1 MFIYLKNKT
10 KTKKPISC
18 LSGCYATGQDDR
30 NASLPIFKIHSLW
43 IFRKLFYIHEKKHET
58 HYLAQ
63 HLASISVDQLRFSE
77 FLDLLDNVAHA
88 SRGGAVWKEKLVC
101 FNFILFAQFFLELL
115 QEIFLV
121 VTILESSD
129 IKRQT
134 NKNFVGIRKLLS
146 IKSVF
151 RFSPGFVRRL
161 NQCLRV
167 TFQINMW

>member
-1 MFIYLKNKT
+1 MRPVKTIEMQACQFSKFIAFEYSG
-10 KTKKPISC
+10 SC
-18 LSGCYATGQDDR
+18 FIFMRR
-30 NASLPIFKIHSLW
+30 NMKW
-43 IFRKLFYIHEKKHET
+43 N
-58 HYLAQ
+58 LAQ

-88 SRGGAVWKEKLVC
+88 IRGGAVWKEKLVC

-121 VTILESSD
+121 GTILESSD

-134 NKNFVGIRKLLS
+134 NKNFVGIHKLLS

-161 NQCLRV
+161 SHCLRV
-167 TFQINMW
+167 TFQINRCGSRQF